1 MPADHEKDGLS
12 RRQLLQQSAALAA
25 LAFTPEVLR
34 AVEKDTRETDI
45 LASLRREHPRLIASS
60 NTWQDLKK
68 RRGADALLDGYLQ
81 RSEREARALLNA
93 PPVTYQK
100 TGRRLLSISRTALRR
115 VLLLGLH
122 FHLTGEGV
130 FVERAKSEMLAAATF
145 DNWNPSHFLD
155 TAEMTAALAFG
166 YDWLYHQLDE
176 VSLQI
181 IKTSIIEKGLKP
193 GMVSDDWKRS
203 ENNWNQVCLGGL
215 SLGALAIAESEPE
228 LARQT
233 LEKTKT
239 FNVNGLKPYMPDGVY
254 PEGAMYWAYGTTF
267 QTVLLSAL
275 QLALGTDWNLV
286 RSPGFLQ
293 SAEALLHQ
301 LGPTGAYF
309 NFADNVEKP
318 GLEPAMWW
326 FARTLKRP
334 ELLRYEM
341 AQMKNYVSSNKA
353 PEPGTEANRL
363 LPLAALWWHEPNQN
377 QTQLPLN
384 WQGNG
389 PNPLAVFR
397 SDWDDPKAMY
407 LALKGGK
414 ATVSHGHM
422 DAGSFILEAGGV
434 RWACDLGMQSYHSLE
449 SKGIDLWNSKQEGQR
464 WKIFRLNNFS
474 HNTLTINGQLHVAN
488 GAATIKEFSAQD
500 KSALVDLSPV
510 FAGQAAKVTRRFQFA
525 PPQVVISDELEG
537 LKAGDNVRWA
547 MLTKAEIALNGNEAI
562 LTQDGQKLRVQ
573 LQTPQLAQFET
584 ISTEPPNDYDAPNP
598 GYRFLI
604 ANLTAPETGN
614 LQFFITLQTT

>member
-12 RRQLLQQSAALAA
+12 RRQLLQQSAAVAA
-25 LAFTPEVLR
+25 LALTPEVLR
-34 AVEKDTRETDI
+34 GVEKENDI
-45 LASLRREHPRLIASS
+45 LASLRREHPRLIASTG
-60 NTWQDLKK
+60 TWQDLKK
-68 RRGADALLDGYLQ
+68 RRGEDALLDGYLK

-93 PPVTYQK
+93 PPVIYQK
-100 TGRRLLSISRTALRR
+100 QGRRLLSVSRTALRR

-122 FHLTGEGV
+122 FHLTGEAA
-130 FVERAKSEMLAAATF
+130 FVERAKNEMLAAAAF
-145 DNWNPSHFLD
+145 NDWNPSHFLD

-176 VSLQI
+176 ASRQI
-181 IKTSIIEKGLKP
+181 IKTAIVEKGLKP
-193 GMVSDDWKRS
+193 GMVSDGWKRS

-275 QLALGTDWNLV
+275 QSALGTDWNLSQ
-286 RSPGFLQ
+286 SPGFLQ

-326 FARTLKRP
+326 FARALKRP

-341 AQMKNYVSSNKA
+341 AQMQNYVSSTKA

-363 LPLAALWWHEPNQN
+363 LPLAALWWHWPTQN
-377 QTQLPLN
+377 QTQLPLG

-397 SDWDDPKAMY
+397 SAWDDPKAMY

-422 DAGSFILEAGGV
+422 DAGSFILEANSV
-434 RWACDLGMQSYHSLE
+434 RWACDLGLQSYHSLE
-449 SKGIDLWNSKQEGQR
+449 SKGIDLWNSKQDSQR
-464 WKIFRLNNFS
+464 WKVFRLGNLS
-474 HNTLTINGQLHVAN
+474 HNTLTVNGQLHLAN
-488 GAATIKEFSAQD
+488 GAAVIKEFSAQN
-500 KSALVDLSPV
+500 KSAVVDLSAV
-510 FAGQAAKVTRRFQFA
+510 FAGQAAKVTRRFHFA
-525 PPQVVISDELEG
+525 PPQVVLTDELEG
-537 LKAGDNVRWA
+537 LKGGDNVRWA
-547 MLTKAEIALNGNEAI
+547 MLTKAEIALNENEAI
-562 LTQDGQKLRVQ
+562 LTQGGQNLRVQ
-573 LQTPQLAQFET
+573 LQSAHPASFET
-584 ISTEPPNDYDAPNP
+584 VSADPPNEYDAPNP

-604 ANLTAPETGN
+604 ANLKAPESGK
-614 LQFFITLQTT
+614 LQFSVTLQAT

>member
-1 MPADHEKDGLS
+1 MPSDEKNGLS
-12 RRQLLQQSAALAA
+12 RRQLLQQSAAAAA
-25 LAFTPEVLR
+25 LALTPEVLR
-34 AVEKDTRETDI
+34 AAEKENDI
-45 LASLRREHPRLIASS
+45 LASLSREHPRLIATS

-68 RRGADALLDGYLQ
+68 RRADDALLDGYLK
-81 RSEREARALLNA
+81 RSEQEARALLNA
-93 PPVTYQK
+93 PAVTYQK
-100 TGRRLLSISRTALRR
+100 QGRRLLSVSRTALRR

-122 FHLTGEGV
+122 FHLTSEAV
-130 FVERAKSEMLAAATF
+130 FVERAKNEMLAAAAF
-145 DNWNPSHFLD
+145 DDWNPSHFLD

-166 YDWLYHQLDE
+166 YDWLYRQLDE
-176 VSLQI
+176 ASRQI
-181 IKTSIIEKGLKP
+181 IKTAIVEKGLKP
-193 GMVSDDWKRS
+193 GMVSDSWKRS
-203 ENNWNQVCLGGL
+203 ENNWNQVCLAGL

-275 QLALGTDWNLV
+275 QSALGTDWNLGQ
-286 RSPGFLQ
+286 SPGFLQ

-341 AQMKNYVSSNKA
+341 AQMKNYVASTKA

-363 LPLAALWWHEPNQN
+363 LPLAALWWSEPTATK
-377 QTQLPLN
+377 TQLPLN

-389 PNPLAVFR
+389 PNPLAIFR

-422 DAGSFILEAGGV
+422 DAGSFILEANGV
-434 RWACDLGMQSYHSLE
+434 RWACDLGMQNYHSLE
-449 SKGIDLWNSKQEGQR
+449 SKGISLWDGKQEGQR
-464 WKIFRLNNFS
+464 WQIFRLNNFS
-474 HNTLTINGQLHVAN
+474 HNTLTINKQLHVAN
-488 GAATIKEFSAQD
+488 GAAIIKEFSAQN
-500 KSALVDLSPV
+500 KSAVVDLSAV

-525 PPQVVISDELEG
+525 PPEVLITDELEG
-537 LKAGDNVRWA
+537 LKAGDTVRWA
-547 MLTKAEIALNGNEAI
+547 MLTKAGIGLNGNEAI
-562 LTQDGQKLRVQ
+562 LTQDGQKLRIQ
-573 LQTPQLAQFET
+573 LQSPQPASFES
-584 ISTEPPNDYDAPNP
+584 ISAEPPNEYDAPNP

-604 ANLTAPETGN
+604 ANFTAPESGK
-614 LQFFITLQTT
+614 LQFSITLQTA